1 MRKEKLEELHSYI
14 EELKIIKRKLLEKN
28 NNSYIKVK
36 HYKCILNNGATIV
49 RDKIIE
55 LVGDLSKIELFARE
69 KVPGWDA
76 WGNEIESDIRME
88 DYKIG
93 GA

>member
-1 MRKEKLEELHSYI
+1 MLFRS
-14 EELKIIKRKLLEKN
+14 
-28 NNSYIKVK
+28 
-36 HYKCILNNGATIV
+36 

-55 LVGDLSKIELFARE
+55 LVGDLSRIELFARE
-69 KVPGWDA
+69 KVSGWDV
-76 WGNEIESDIRME
+76 WGDEVESDISIE